1 MGSIDNGKKIWW
13 DVRPHVFFNTIEF
26 RVCDMPATFEDMIA
40 LVALCQALVARLS
53 WLYRHNMATHVL
65 PRHFIE
71 ENKWRAMRYGLDAGV
86 IDFVQG
92 RRLNMREA
100 ISELL
105 DFVGEVA
112 GDLGSNREMEYLR
125 NLLADPRGT
134 GAERQIEVYQQTGS
148 LSAVIELLMRQTMEG
163 IMEADNIMR

>member
-13 DVRPHVFFNTIEF
+13 DVRPHVFLNTIEF
-26 RVCDMPATFEDMIA
+26 RVFDMPATFEDMIA
-40 LVALCQALVARLS
+40 LAALCQALVARLG
-53 WLYRHNMATHVL
+53 WLYRHNMATHIL

-71 ENKWRAMRYGLDAGV
+71 ENKWRAMRYGLDAEV

-100 ISELL
+100 ICELL

-112 GDLGSNREMEYLR
+112 DDLGSGHEMQHLR
-125 NLLADPRGT
+125 SLLTDPRGT
-134 GAERQIEVYQQTGS
+134 GADRQIEVYQQTGS
-148 LSAVIELLMRQTMEG
+148 LSAVIEFLMRQTMEG
-163 IMEADNIMR
+163 IMEVNNITR